1 MRRQLSRMKPK
12 PQHKGN
18 RMTNK
23 NQSTTQPTEQEKE
36 LQAISNAAY
45 DKAIDNGCSEEEAEA
60 ISNKA
65 YDNAE
70 ETQKKPMTHSIPT
83 KLFHDLIMKQ
93 ENEREEIRR
102 NTPPFYHF
110 ILYTGSKRCPTT
122 LEYQSKRFN
131 TLREAEDGYTAWLEK
146 SNAFLTNDW
155 FPIFYFVENGEGT
168 QCV

>member
-18 RMTNK
+18 RMTNR

-70 ETQKKPMTHSIPT
+70 ETQK
-83 KLFHDLIMKQ
+83 
-93 ENEREEIRR
+93 

-110 ILYTGSKRCPTT
+110 ILYTGTKRPQNKNYPNKEYNINT